1 MEYIFNSIGRI
12 EEIGEDFV
20 VISFREIL
28 IVLYDFVIVFRGKI
42 FIYL

>member
-28 IVLYDFVIVFRGKI
+28 IVLFDFVIVFRGKLL
-42 FIYL
+42 IYL

>member
-28 IVLYDFVIVFRGKI
+28 IVLYDFVIVCRGKL

>member
-28 IVLYDFVIVFRGKI
+28 IVLYDFVIVFRGKL

>member
-28 IVLYDFVIVFRGKI
+28 IVLYDFVIVFRGKLL
-42 FIYL
+42 IYL